1 VYFTCTPREIPFD
14 SLRSLRARSSLR
26 LKSGFAQDDARCID
40 VAATNRMDYFLKTSR
55 LGFRCWQEN
64 DLPLAT
70 ALWGDPE
77 VTALIGGPFTAE
89 QIRSRLET
97 EISRMKDYGVQ
108 YWPIFFLAD
117 HQHAGCAGL
126 RPYRIEDGVYEIGV
140 HIRRSFWRQGLAE
153 EVMRAVID
161 YAFDTLGANALFA
174 GHNPANEASRN
185 LLAKLG
191 FVYTHDELY
200 APTGLMHLSYL
211 LRKP

>member
-1 VYFTCTPREIPFD
+1 
-14 SLRSLRARSSLR
+14 
-26 LKSGFAQDDARCID
+26 
-40 VAATNRMDYFLKTSR
+40 MDYFLKSAR
-55 LGFRCWQEN
+55 LGFCCWQEK

-97 EISRMKDYGVQ
+97 EISRMKNYGVQ
-108 YWPIFFLAD
+108 YWPIFFLGD

-126 RPYRIEDGVYEIGV
+126 RPYRIEDRVYEIGG
-140 HIRRSFWRQGLAE
+140 HIRREFWRQGLAE
-153 EVMRAVID
+153 EAMRVLID
-161 YAFDTLGANALFA
+161 YAFDTLGVNALFA

-200 APTGLMHLSYL
+200 PPTGLMHPSYL